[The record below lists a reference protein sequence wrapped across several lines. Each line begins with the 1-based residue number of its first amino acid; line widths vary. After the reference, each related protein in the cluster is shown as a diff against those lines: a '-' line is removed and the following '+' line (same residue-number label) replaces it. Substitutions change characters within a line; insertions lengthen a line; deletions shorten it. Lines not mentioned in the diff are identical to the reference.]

1 MMSEDQFSLV
11 CAIAKAA
18 EGSSWEADQDQA
30 SPCTSLL
37 AHFLE
42 LTFFFAFLSLTRLP
56 PLTSLLALS
65 LPISSNQLSREA
77 FRFVVEGDYP
87 LLVVVTIFQRS
98 HAV

>member
-18 EGSSWEADQDQA
+18 EGSSWEADQA

-77 FRFVVEGDYP
+77 FLFVVEGGW
-87 LLVVVTIFQRS
+87 
-98 HAV
+98 